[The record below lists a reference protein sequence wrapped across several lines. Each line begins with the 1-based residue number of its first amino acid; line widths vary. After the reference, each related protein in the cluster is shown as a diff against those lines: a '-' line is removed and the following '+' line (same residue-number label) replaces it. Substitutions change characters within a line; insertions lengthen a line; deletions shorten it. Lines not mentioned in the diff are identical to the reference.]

1 MNDTN
6 GTFYAVGVGPGAPE
20 LLTLQ
25 AVNRLRQCPVIAA
38 PQTRSGQMLALDI
51 ARSALDLREK
61 EVLPLSFTMS
71 REPSL
76 REESYQTAARQ
87 IEAFLQKGLDVAMVN
102 LGDVSV
108 FATAY
113 YILERIRED
122 GFQTL
127 MAPGV
132 TSFSAVAARLGCSL
146 TQIDAPLHIIPAS
159 ADLDSALRFPGTKVL
174 MKSGSAIH
182 ETVQALERAGLLDRA
197 ALVADCGLPT
207 EQVYCDRRDVVSSGR
222 YPYTGRLGI
231 LREEDKKIVE
241 DSLRQVDALDFADKP
256 FQAISDGQRQRIL
269 LARALCQQPELI
281 VLDEP
286 TSYLD
291 IRYKLELLSILKRMV
306 REKNL
311 AVLMSLHEL
320 DLAARVSD
328 TVVCVAGDRIDKIG
342 TPEEIFTREYIAK
355 LYHMEPGKY
364 DACFDTLEFVP

>member
-6 GTFYAVGVGPGAPE
+6 GTFYAVGVGPGDPE

-25 AVNRLRQCPVIAA
+25 AANILKRCPVIAA
-38 PQTRSGQMLALDI
+38 PQTKSGQMLALDI
-51 ARSALDLREK
+51 AQGALDLREK
-61 EVLPLSFTMS
+61 EILPLSFTMS
-71 REPSL
+71 REPAL

-102 LGDVSV
+102 LGDVSI

-122 GFQTL
+122 GFQTV

-146 TQIDAPLHIIPAS
+146 TQINAPLHIIPAS

-207 EQVYCDRRDVVSSGR
+207 EQVYRD
-222 YPYTGRLGI
+222 
-231 LREEDKKIVE
+231 LRELPENLSYFATIIV
-241 DSLRQVDALDFADKP
+241 QGA
-256 FQAISDGQRQRIL
+256 
-269 LARALCQQPELI
+269 
-281 VLDEP
+281 
-286 TSYLD
+286 
-291 IRYKLELLSILKRMV
+291 
-306 REKNL
+306 
-311 AVLMSLHEL
+311 
-320 DLAARVSD
+320 
-328 TVVCVAGDRIDKIG
+328 
-342 TPEEIFTREYIAK
+342 
-355 LYHMEPGKY
+355 
-364 DACFDTLEFVP
+364 

>member
-6 GTFYAVGVGPGAPE
+6 GTFYAVGVGPGDPG

-25 AVNRLRQCPVIAA
+25 AANILKRCPVIAA
-38 PQTRSGQMLALDI
+38 PQTKSGQMLALDI
-51 ARSALDLREK
+51 ARSALNLREK

-122 GFQTL
+122 GFETL

-159 ADLDSALRFPGTKVL
+159 ADLDLALQFPGTKVL

-182 ETVQALERAGLLDRA
+182 ETVQALERVGLLDRA

-207 EQVYCDRRDVVSSGR
+207 EQVYRDLCELPENLS
-222 YPYTGRLGI
+222 YFATI
-231 LREEDKKIVE
+231 IV
-241 DSLRQVDALDFADKP
+241 QGA
-256 FQAISDGQRQRIL
+256 
-269 LARALCQQPELI
+269 
-281 VLDEP
+281 
-286 TSYLD
+286 
-291 IRYKLELLSILKRMV
+291 
-306 REKNL
+306 
-311 AVLMSLHEL
+311 
-320 DLAARVSD
+320 
-328 TVVCVAGDRIDKIG
+328 
-342 TPEEIFTREYIAK
+342 
-355 LYHMEPGKY
+355 
-364 DACFDTLEFVP
+364 

>member
-6 GTFYAVGVGPGAPE
+6 GTFYAVGVGPGDPE

-25 AVNRLRQCPVIAA
+25 AANILKRCPVIAA
-38 PQTRSGQMLALDI
+38 PQTKSGQMLALDI

-61 EVLPLSFTMS
+61 EILPLSFTMS
-71 REPSL
+71 REPAL

-102 LGDVSV
+102 LGDVSI

-122 GFQTL
+122 GFRTV

-159 ADLDSALRFPGTKVL
+159 ADLDLSLQFPGTKVL

-182 ETVQALERAGLLDRA
+182 ETVQVLERAGLLDRA

-207 EQVYCDRRDVVSSGR
+207 EQVYRD
-222 YPYTGRLGI
+222 
-231 LREEDKKIVE
+231 LRELPENLSYFATIIV
-241 DSLRQVDALDFADKP
+241 QGV
-256 FQAISDGQRQRIL
+256 
-269 LARALCQQPELI
+269 
-281 VLDEP
+281 
-286 TSYLD
+286 
-291 IRYKLELLSILKRMV
+291 
-306 REKNL
+306 
-311 AVLMSLHEL
+311 
-320 DLAARVSD
+320 
-328 TVVCVAGDRIDKIG
+328 
-342 TPEEIFTREYIAK
+342 
-355 LYHMEPGKY
+355 
-364 DACFDTLEFVP
+364 

>member
-6 GTFYAVGVGPGAPE
+6 GTFYAVGVGPGDPE

-25 AVNRLRQCPVIAA
+25 AANILKRCPVIAA
-38 PQTRSGQMLALDI
+38 PQTKSGQML
-51 ARSALDLREK
+51 ALDLREK

-102 LGDVSV
+102 LGDVSI

-122 GFQTL
+122 GFQTV

-207 EQVYCDRRDVVSSGR
+207 EQVYRD
-222 YPYTGRLGI
+222 
-231 LREEDKKIVE
+231 LRKLPENLSYFATIIV
-241 DSLRQVDALDFADKP
+241 QGA
-256 FQAISDGQRQRIL
+256 
-269 LARALCQQPELI
+269 
-281 VLDEP
+281 
-286 TSYLD
+286 
-291 IRYKLELLSILKRMV
+291 
-306 REKNL
+306 
-311 AVLMSLHEL
+311 
-320 DLAARVSD
+320 
-328 TVVCVAGDRIDKIG
+328 
-342 TPEEIFTREYIAK
+342 
-355 LYHMEPGKY
+355 
-364 DACFDTLEFVP
+364 

>member
-6 GTFYAVGVGPGAPE
+6 GTFYAVGVGPGDPE

-25 AVNRLRQCPVIAA
+25 AVNLLRQCPVIAA
-38 PQTRSGQMLALDI
+38 PQTKSGQMLALDI

-122 GFQTL
+122 GFQTV

-207 EQVYCDRRDVVSSGR
+207 EQVYRD
-222 YPYTGRLGI
+222 
-231 LREEDKKIVE
+231 LRELPENLSYFATIIV
-241 DSLRQVDALDFADKP
+241 QGA
-256 FQAISDGQRQRIL
+256 
-269 LARALCQQPELI
+269 
-281 VLDEP
+281 
-286 TSYLD
+286 
-291 IRYKLELLSILKRMV
+291 
-306 REKNL
+306 
-311 AVLMSLHEL
+311 
-320 DLAARVSD
+320 
-328 TVVCVAGDRIDKIG
+328 
-342 TPEEIFTREYIAK
+342 
-355 LYHMEPGKY
+355 
-364 DACFDTLEFVP
+364 

>member
-1 MNDTN
+1 MDNTF
-6 GTFYAVGVGPGAPE
+6 GTFYAVGVGPGDPG

-25 AVNRLRQCPVIAA
+25 AANILKRCPVIAA
-38 PQTRSGQMLALDI
+38 PQTKSGQMLALDI
-51 ARSALDLREK
+51 ARSALNLREK

-122 GFQTL
+122 GFETL

-132 TSFSAVAARLGCSL
+132 TSFSAVAARLSWSL
-146 TQIDAPLHIIPAS
+146 TEMETPLHIIPAS
-159 ADLDSALRFPGTKVL
+159 ADLDLALQFPGTKVL

-207 EQVYCDRRDVVSSGR
+207 EQVYHD
-222 YPYTGRLGI
+222 
-231 LREEDKKIVE
+231 LRKLPENLSYFATIIV
-241 DSLRQVDALDFADKP
+241 QGA
-256 FQAISDGQRQRIL
+256 
-269 LARALCQQPELI
+269 
-281 VLDEP
+281 
-286 TSYLD
+286 
-291 IRYKLELLSILKRMV
+291 
-306 REKNL
+306 
-311 AVLMSLHEL
+311 
-320 DLAARVSD
+320 
-328 TVVCVAGDRIDKIG
+328 
-342 TPEEIFTREYIAK
+342 
-355 LYHMEPGKY
+355 
-364 DACFDTLEFVP
+364 

>member
-6 GTFYAVGVGPGAPE
+6 GTFYAVGVGPGDPE

-25 AVNRLRQCPVIAA
+25 AANILKRCPVIAA
-38 PQTRSGQMLALDI
+38 PQTKSGQMLALDI
-51 ARSALDLREK
+51 ARSALNLREK

-122 GFQTL
+122 GFETL

-132 TSFSAVAARLGCSL
+132 TSFSAVAARLSWSL
-146 TQIDAPLHIIPAS
+146 TEMETPLHIIPAS
-159 ADLDSALRFPGTKVL
+159 ADLDLALQFPGTKVL

-207 EQVYCDRRDVVSSGR
+207 EQVYHD
-222 YPYTGRLGI
+222 
-231 LREEDKKIVE
+231 LRKLPENLSYFATIIV
-241 DSLRQVDALDFADKP
+241 QGA
-256 FQAISDGQRQRIL
+256 
-269 LARALCQQPELI
+269 
-281 VLDEP
+281 
-286 TSYLD
+286 
-291 IRYKLELLSILKRMV
+291 
-306 REKNL
+306 
-311 AVLMSLHEL
+311 
-320 DLAARVSD
+320 
-328 TVVCVAGDRIDKIG
+328 
-342 TPEEIFTREYIAK
+342 
-355 LYHMEPGKY
+355 
-364 DACFDTLEFVP
+364 

>member
-6 GTFYAVGVGPGAPE
+6 GTFYAVGVGPGDPE

-25 AVNRLRQCPVIAA
+25 AANILKRCPVIAA
-38 PQTRSGQMLALDI
+38 PQTKSGQMLALDI

-102 LGDVSV
+102 LGDVSI

-122 GFQTL
+122 GFQTV

-182 ETVQALERAGLLDRA
+182 ETVQALERVGLLDRA

-207 EQVYCDRRDVVSSGR
+207 EQVYRDLCELPENLS
-222 YPYTGRLGI
+222 YFATI
-231 LREEDKKIVE
+231 IV
-241 DSLRQVDALDFADKP
+241 QGA
-256 FQAISDGQRQRIL
+256 
-269 LARALCQQPELI
+269 
-281 VLDEP
+281 
-286 TSYLD
+286 
-291 IRYKLELLSILKRMV
+291 
-306 REKNL
+306 
-311 AVLMSLHEL
+311 
-320 DLAARVSD
+320 
-328 TVVCVAGDRIDKIG
+328 
-342 TPEEIFTREYIAK
+342 
-355 LYHMEPGKY
+355 
-364 DACFDTLEFVP
+364 

>member
-6 GTFYAVGVGPGAPE
+6 GTFYAVGVGPGDPE

-25 AVNRLRQCPVIAA
+25 AANILKRCPVIAA
-38 PQTRSGQMLALDI
+38 PQTKSGQMLALDI

-102 LGDVSV
+102 LGDVSI

-122 GFQTL
+122 GFQTV

-207 EQVYCDRRDVVSSGR
+207 EQVYRD
-222 YPYTGRLGI
+222 
-231 LREEDKKIVE
+231 LRELPENLSYFATIIV
-241 DSLRQVDALDFADKP
+241 QGV
-256 FQAISDGQRQRIL
+256 
-269 LARALCQQPELI
+269 
-281 VLDEP
+281 
-286 TSYLD
+286 
-291 IRYKLELLSILKRMV
+291 
-306 REKNL
+306 
-311 AVLMSLHEL
+311 
-320 DLAARVSD
+320 
-328 TVVCVAGDRIDKIG
+328 
-342 TPEEIFTREYIAK
+342 
-355 LYHMEPGKY
+355 
-364 DACFDTLEFVP
+364 

>member
-1 MNDTN
+1 MNSAN
-6 GTFYAVGVGPGAPE
+6 GTFYAVGVGPGDPE

-25 AVNRLRQCPVIAA
+25 AANILKRCPVIAA
-38 PQTRSGQMLALDI
+38 PQTKSGQMLALDI

-76 REESYQTAARQ
+76 REESYRTAARQ

-159 ADLDSALRFPGTKVL
+159 ADLDRALQLPGTKVL
-174 MKSGSAIH
+174 MKSGSAIR
-182 ETVQALERAGLLDRA
+182 ETVHALERAGLLDRA

-207 EQVYCDRRDVVSSGR
+207 EQVYRD
-222 YPYTGRLGI
+222 
-231 LREEDKKIVE
+231 LRKLPENLSYFATIIV
-241 DSLRQVDALDFADKP
+241 QGA
-256 FQAISDGQRQRIL
+256 
-269 LARALCQQPELI
+269 
-281 VLDEP
+281 
-286 TSYLD
+286 
-291 IRYKLELLSILKRMV
+291 
-306 REKNL
+306 
-311 AVLMSLHEL
+311 
-320 DLAARVSD
+320 
-328 TVVCVAGDRIDKIG
+328 
-342 TPEEIFTREYIAK
+342 
-355 LYHMEPGKY
+355 
-364 DACFDTLEFVP
+364 

>member
-6 GTFYAVGVGPGAPE
+6 GTFYAVGVGPGDPE

-25 AVNRLRQCPVIAA
+25 AANILKRCPVIAA
-38 PQTRSGQMLALDI
+38 PQTKSGQMLALDI
-51 ARSALDLREK
+51 AQGALDLREK
-61 EVLPLSFTMS
+61 EILPLSFTMS
-71 REPSL
+71 HEPAL

-122 GFQTL
+122 GFQTV

-159 ADLDSALRFPGTKVL
+159 ADLDRALQLPGTKVL

-182 ETVQALERAGLLDRA
+182 EMVRALERAGLLDRA

-207 EQVYCDRRDVVSSGR
+207 EQIYRD
-222 YPYTGRLGI
+222 
-231 LREEDKKIVE
+231 LRELPENLSYFATIIV
-241 DSLRQVDALDFADKP
+241 QGA
-256 FQAISDGQRQRIL
+256 
-269 LARALCQQPELI
+269 
-281 VLDEP
+281 
-286 TSYLD
+286 
-291 IRYKLELLSILKRMV
+291 
-306 REKNL
+306 
-311 AVLMSLHEL
+311 
-320 DLAARVSD
+320 
-328 TVVCVAGDRIDKIG
+328 
-342 TPEEIFTREYIAK
+342 
-355 LYHMEPGKY
+355 
-364 DACFDTLEFVP
+364 

>member
-6 GTFYAVGVGPGAPE
+6 GTFYAVGVGPGDPE

-25 AVNRLRQCPVIAA
+25 AANILKRCPVIAA
-38 PQTRSGQMLALDI
+38 PQTKSGQMLALDI

-61 EVLPLSFTMS
+61 EILPLSFTMS
-71 REPSL
+71 REPAL

-102 LGDVSV
+102 LGAVSI

-122 GFQTL
+122 GFRTV

-159 ADLDSALRFPGTKVL
+159 ADLDRALQLPGTKVL

-207 EQVYCDRRDVVSSGR
+207 EQVYRD
-222 YPYTGRLGI
+222 
-231 LREEDKKIVE
+231 LRELPENLSYFATIIV
-241 DSLRQVDALDFADKP
+241 QGV
-256 FQAISDGQRQRIL
+256 
-269 LARALCQQPELI
+269 
-281 VLDEP
+281 
-286 TSYLD
+286 
-291 IRYKLELLSILKRMV
+291 
-306 REKNL
+306 
-311 AVLMSLHEL
+311 
-320 DLAARVSD
+320 
-328 TVVCVAGDRIDKIG
+328 
-342 TPEEIFTREYIAK
+342 
-355 LYHMEPGKY
+355 
-364 DACFDTLEFVP
+364 

>member
-1 MNDTN
+1 MNDIN
-6 GTFYAVGVGPGAPE
+6 GTFYAVGVGPGDPE

-25 AVNRLRQCPVIAA
+25 AANILKRCPVIAA
-38 PQTRSGQMLALDI
+38 PQTKSGQMLALDI

-113 YILERIRED
+113 YIFAELRND
-122 GFQTL
+122 GFEAV

-159 ADLDSALRFPGTKVL
+159 ADLDRALQLPGTKVL
-174 MKSGSAIH
+174 MKSGSAIR
-182 ETVQALERAGLLDRA
+182 ETVHALERAGLLDRA

-207 EQVYCDRRDVVSSGR
+207 EQVYRGLCELPENLS
-222 YPYTGRLGI
+222 YFATI
-231 LREEDKKIVE
+231 IV
-241 DSLRQVDALDFADKP
+241 QGV
-256 FQAISDGQRQRIL
+256 
-269 LARALCQQPELI
+269 
-281 VLDEP
+281 
-286 TSYLD
+286 
-291 IRYKLELLSILKRMV
+291 
-306 REKNL
+306 
-311 AVLMSLHEL
+311 
-320 DLAARVSD
+320 
-328 TVVCVAGDRIDKIG
+328 
-342 TPEEIFTREYIAK
+342 
-355 LYHMEPGKY
+355 
-364 DACFDTLEFVP
+364 

>member
-6 GTFYAVGVGPGAPE
+6 GTFYAVGVGPGDPE

-25 AVNRLRQCPVIAA
+25 AANILKRCPVIAA

-61 EVLPLSFTMS
+61 EILPLSFTMS
-71 REPSL
+71 REPAL

-102 LGDVSV
+102 LGDVSI

-122 GFQTL
+122 GFRTV

-174 MKSGSAIH
+174 MKSGSAIR
-182 ETVQALERAGLLDRA
+182 ETVHALERAGLLDRA

-207 EQVYCDRRDVVSSGR
+207 EQVYRD
-222 YPYTGRLGI
+222 
-231 LREEDKKIVE
+231 LRKLPENLSYFATIIV
-241 DSLRQVDALDFADKP
+241 QGA
-256 FQAISDGQRQRIL
+256 
-269 LARALCQQPELI
+269 
-281 VLDEP
+281 
-286 TSYLD
+286 
-291 IRYKLELLSILKRMV
+291 
-306 REKNL
+306 
-311 AVLMSLHEL
+311 
-320 DLAARVSD
+320 
-328 TVVCVAGDRIDKIG
+328 
-342 TPEEIFTREYIAK
+342 
-355 LYHMEPGKY
+355 
-364 DACFDTLEFVP
+364 

>member
-1 MNDTN
+1 MNSAN
-6 GTFYAVGVGPGAPE
+6 GTFYAVGVGPGDPE

-25 AVNRLRQCPVIAA
+25 AANILKRCPVIAA

-61 EVLPLSFTMS
+61 EILPLSFTMS
-71 REPSL
+71 REPAL

-122 GFQTL
+122 GFRTV

-174 MKSGSAIH
+174 MKSGSAIR
-182 ETVQALERAGLLDRA
+182 ETVHALERAGLLDRA

-207 EQVYCDRRDVVSSGR
+207 EQVYRD
-222 YPYTGRLGI
+222 
-231 LREEDKKIVE
+231 LRELPENLSYFATIIV
-241 DSLRQVDALDFADKP
+241 QGA
-256 FQAISDGQRQRIL
+256 
-269 LARALCQQPELI
+269 
-281 VLDEP
+281 
-286 TSYLD
+286 
-291 IRYKLELLSILKRMV
+291 
-306 REKNL
+306 
-311 AVLMSLHEL
+311 
-320 DLAARVSD
+320 
-328 TVVCVAGDRIDKIG
+328 
-342 TPEEIFTREYIAK
+342 
-355 LYHMEPGKY
+355 
-364 DACFDTLEFVP
+364 

>member
-6 GTFYAVGVGPGAPE
+6 GTFYAVGVGPGDPE

-25 AVNRLRQCPVIAA
+25 AANILKRCPVIAA
-38 PQTRSGQMLALDI
+38 PQTKSGQMLALDI

-61 EVLPLSFTMS
+61 EILPLSFTMS
-71 REPSL
+71 REPAL

-102 LGDVSV
+102 LGDVSI

-122 GFQTL
+122 GFQTV

-207 EQVYCDRRDVVSSGR
+207 EQVYRD
-222 YPYTGRLGI
+222 
-231 LREEDKKIVE
+231 LRELPENLSYFATIIV
-241 DSLRQVDALDFADKP
+241 QGV
-256 FQAISDGQRQRIL
+256 
-269 LARALCQQPELI
+269 
-281 VLDEP
+281 
-286 TSYLD
+286 
-291 IRYKLELLSILKRMV
+291 
-306 REKNL
+306 
-311 AVLMSLHEL
+311 
-320 DLAARVSD
+320 
-328 TVVCVAGDRIDKIG
+328 
-342 TPEEIFTREYIAK
+342 
-355 LYHMEPGKY
+355 
-364 DACFDTLEFVP
+364 

>member
-6 GTFYAVGVGPGAPE
+6 GTFYAVGVGPGDPG

-25 AVNRLRQCPVIAA
+25 AANILKRCPVIAA
-38 PQTRSGQMLALDI
+38 PQTKSGQMLALDI
-51 ARSALDLREK
+51 ARSALNLREK

-122 GFQTL
+122 GFQTV

-159 ADLDSALRFPGTKVL
+159 ADLDRALQLPGTKVL

-207 EQVYCDRRDVVSSGR
+207 EQVYRDLCELPENLS
-222 YPYTGRLGI
+222 YFATI
-231 LREEDKKIVE
+231 IV
-241 DSLRQVDALDFADKP
+241 QGA
-256 FQAISDGQRQRIL
+256 
-269 LARALCQQPELI
+269 
-281 VLDEP
+281 
-286 TSYLD
+286 
-291 IRYKLELLSILKRMV
+291 
-306 REKNL
+306 
-311 AVLMSLHEL
+311 
-320 DLAARVSD
+320 
-328 TVVCVAGDRIDKIG
+328 
-342 TPEEIFTREYIAK
+342 
-355 LYHMEPGKY
+355 
-364 DACFDTLEFVP
+364 

>member
-6 GTFYAVGVGPGAPE
+6 GTFYAVGVGPGDPE

-25 AVNRLRQCPVIAA
+25 AANILKRCPVIAA
-38 PQTRSGQMLALDI
+38 PQTKSGQMLALDI
-51 ARSALDLREK
+51 AQGALDLREK
-61 EVLPLSFTMS
+61 EILPLSFTMS
-71 REPSL
+71 HEPSL

-122 GFQTL
+122 GFQTV

-159 ADLDSALRFPGTKVL
+159 ADLDRALQLPGTKVL

-182 ETVQALERAGLLDRA
+182 EMVRALERAGLLDRA

-207 EQVYCDRRDVVSSGR
+207 EQVYRD
-222 YPYTGRLGI
+222 
-231 LREEDKKIVE
+231 LRELPENLSYFATIIV
-241 DSLRQVDALDFADKP
+241 QGA
-256 FQAISDGQRQRIL
+256 
-269 LARALCQQPELI
+269 
-281 VLDEP
+281 
-286 TSYLD
+286 
-291 IRYKLELLSILKRMV
+291 
-306 REKNL
+306 
-311 AVLMSLHEL
+311 
-320 DLAARVSD
+320 
-328 TVVCVAGDRIDKIG
+328 
-342 TPEEIFTREYIAK
+342 
-355 LYHMEPGKY
+355 
-364 DACFDTLEFVP
+364 

>member
-6 GTFYAVGVGPGAPE
+6 GTFYAVGVGPGDPE

-25 AVNRLRQCPVIAA
+25 AANILKRCPVIAA
-38 PQTRSGQMLALDI
+38 PQTKSGQMLALDI
-51 ARSALDLREK
+51 ARSALNLREK

-122 GFQTL
+122 GFETL

-132 TSFSAVAARLGCSL
+132 TSFSAVAAKLGWSL
-146 TQIDAPLHIIPAS
+146 TEMETPLHIIPAS
-159 ADLDSALRFPGTKVL
+159 ADLDLALQFPGTKVL

-207 EQVYCDRRDVVSSGR
+207 EQVYRD
-222 YPYTGRLGI
+222 
-231 LREEDKKIVE
+231 LRKLPEKLSYFATIIV
-241 DSLRQVDALDFADKP
+241 QGA
-256 FQAISDGQRQRIL
+256 
-269 LARALCQQPELI
+269 
-281 VLDEP
+281 
-286 TSYLD
+286 
-291 IRYKLELLSILKRMV
+291 
-306 REKNL
+306 
-311 AVLMSLHEL
+311 
-320 DLAARVSD
+320 
-328 TVVCVAGDRIDKIG
+328 
-342 TPEEIFTREYIAK
+342 
-355 LYHMEPGKY
+355 
-364 DACFDTLEFVP
+364 